1 MTESDQQDINNF
13 LYPHSRYRGQFT
25 PQNLVFDANLQELA
39 RASHLH
45 LFAKN

>member
-1 MTESDQQDINNF
+1 MTEADQQDTHNF
-13 LYPHSRYRGQFT
+13 LYPRSRYRGQFT